1 MIYYYKNL
9 NTTQKTLSL
18 IRFSMFS
25 VIFPG
30 QGSQSVG
37 MANNL
42 YNSYSYIK
50 ELFDEADEILGFSLS
65 KIITNGPKEKLDQ
78 TENTQPAIFLV
89 SYSIFE
95 MLKRE
100 TKLDLGKAKYFAGH
114 SLGEYSALTAS
125 KSLDFD
131 QAIKLLKIRGNAMQS
146 ALPKDE
152 GGMLAVLGTEIN
164 IISDLLKENQKKYEC
179 FIANDNSNSQIV
191 LSGRNKDLDLLV
203 EDLKKK
209 AIKNIK
215 LPVSAPFHCK
225 LMSSATE
232 IMRKEISNTEFKN
245 PNNIIISNVTGEETN
260 NLNQIK
266 DLLIKQI
273 ESPVRWR
280 ESIIYMINKGV
291 GNFIEIGPGK
301 VLSGLIKRID
311 KSVNLISVNE
321 INDLKNIN
329 LND

>member
-1 MIYYYKNL
+1 
-9 NTTQKTLSL
+9 
-18 IRFSMFS
+18 MFS

-37 MANNL
+37 MAKNL
-42 YNSYSYIK
+42 YNNYRFIK
-50 ELFDEADEILGFSLS
+50 ELFDKADEILGFSLS
-65 KIITNGPKEKLDQ
+65 KIILEGPKEELDQ

-95 MLKRE
+95 MIKRE
-100 TKLDLGKAKYFAGH
+100 TELDLRKVKYFAGH
-114 SLGEYSALTAS
+114 SLGEYTALTAS
-125 KSLDFD
+125 GSLDFD
-131 QAIKLLKIRGNAMQS
+131 QTIRLLKIRGNAMQS
-146 ALPKDE
+146 AVPKGE
-152 GGMLAVLGTEIN
+152 GGMLAVLGTEIKN
-164 IISDLLKENQKKYEC
+164 ISDLLQENEKKYEC
-179 FIANDNSNSQIV
+179 FIANDNSNGQVV
-191 LSGRNKDLDLLV
+191 LSGRNKDLGLLA

-209 AIKNIK
+209 SIKNIK

-232 IMRKEISNTEFKN
+232 IMRKEILNTEFKN
-245 PNNIIISNVTGEETN
+245 PNNVIISNVTGKETN

-266 DLLIKQI
+266 DLLIEQI

-291 GNFIEIGPGK
+291 RKFIEIGPGK
-301 VLSGLIKRID
+301 VLSGLVKRID
-311 KSVNLISVNE
+311 KSVNLMSVNE
-321 INDLKNIN
+321 IEDLKNIN

>member
-1 MIYYYKNL
+1 
-9 NTTQKTLSL
+9 
-18 IRFSMFS
+18 MFS

-37 MANNL
+37 MAKNL
-42 YNSYSYIK
+42 YNNYRFIK
-50 ELFDEADEILGFSLS
+50 ELFDKADEILGFYLS
-65 KIITNGPKEKLDQ
+65 KIILEGPKEELDQ

-95 MLKRE
+95 MIKRE
-100 TKLDLGKAKYFAGH
+100 TELDLRKAKYFAGH
-114 SLGEYSALTAS
+114 SLGEYTALTAGG
-125 KSLDFD
+125 SLDFD
-131 QAIKLLKIRGNAMQS
+131 QTIRLLKIRGNAMQS
-146 ALPKDE
+146 AVPKGE
-152 GGMLAVLGTEIN
+152 GGMLVVLGTEIKN
-164 IISDLLKENQKKYEC
+164 ISDLLQENEKKYEC
-179 FIANDNSNSQIV
+179 FIANDNSNGQVV
-191 LSGRNKDLDLLV
+191 LSGRNKDLGLLA

-209 AIKNIK
+209 SIKNIK

-232 IMRKEISNTEFKN
+232 IMRKEILNTEFKN
-245 PNNIIISNVTGEETN
+245 PNNVIISNVTGKEAN
-260 NLNQIK
+260 NSSQIK
-266 DLLIKQI
+266 DLLIEQI

-280 ESIIYMINKGV
+280 ESIIYMINKEV
-291 GNFIEIGPGK
+291 RKFIEIGPGK

-321 INDLKNIN
+321 TEDLKNIN

>member
-1 MIYYYKNL
+1 
-9 NTTQKTLSL
+9 
-18 IRFSMFS
+18 MFS

-37 MANNL
+37 MAKNL
-42 YNSYSYIK
+42 YNNYRFIK
-50 ELFDEADEILGFSLS
+50 ELFDKADEILGFSLS
-65 KIITNGPKEKLDQ
+65 KIILEGPKEELDQ

-95 MLKRE
+95 MIKRE
-100 TKLDLGKAKYFAGH
+100 TELDLGKAKYFAGH
-114 SLGEYSALTAS
+114 SLGEYTALTS
-125 KSLDFD
+125 SGSLDFD
-131 QAIKLLKIRGNAMQS
+131 QAIRLLKIRGNAMQS
-146 ALPKDE
+146 AVPKGE
-152 GGMLAVLGTEIN
+152 GGMLAVLGTEIKN
-164 IISDLLKENQKKYEC
+164 ISDLLQENEKKYEC
-179 FIANDNSNSQIV
+179 FIANDNSNGQVV
-191 LSGRNKDLDLLV
+191 LSGRNKDLGLLV
-203 EDLKKK
+203 EDLKKRS
-209 AIKNIK
+209 IKNIK

-245 PNNIIISNVTGEETN
+245 PNNVIISNVTGKETN
-260 NLNQIK
+260 NSNRIK
-266 DLLIKQI
+266 DLLIEQI

-280 ESIIYMINKGV
+280 ESIIYMINKEV
-291 GNFIEIGPGK
+291 RKFIEIGPGK

-321 INDLKNIN
+321 IEDLKNIN